1 MRSIEIE
8 EDLENLNN
16 RVIIIN
22 TQKSIIMKKITYGII
37 ILSVLGFVSCNNQLP
52 DNETSSTN
60 KIEIREGAFYSTGL
74 NSSNAVVLADT
85 IAYDVTIKNPNPED
99 NWTEEDLKGMD
110 ELALA
115 NIILNAIYKGRLT
128 AYDFQTEE
136 PMTIEQVKE
145 LEAEYPR
152 DKIGRMRFIE
162 EWYFDEKNLQFGK
175 KVNTIM
181 LAYERLNSEGEA
193 RYIPGVMVYLNDK
206 SKNPPQ
212 KKIE

>member
-1 MRSIEIE
+1 MKNSI
-8 EDLENLNN
+8 
-16 RVIIIN
+16 
-22 TQKSIIMKKITYGII
+22 YGII
-37 ILSVLGFVSCNNQLP
+37 ILFVLGFVSCKNQ
-52 DNETSSTN
+52 SSKNDSNDIN
-60 KIEIREGAFYSTGL
+60 KIEIREGTFYGTGL

-85 IAYDVTIKNPNPED
+85 IAYDVTIKNPDPED

-115 NIILNAIYKGRLT
+115 NIVLNAIYNGRLT

-145 LEAEYPR
+145 LEAEYTR
-152 DKIGRMRFIE
+152 DNVGRMRFIE

-175 KVNTIM
+175 RVNAIM
-181 LAYERLNSEGEA
+181 LAYERLNNEGEA

-212 KKIE
+212 KNIE